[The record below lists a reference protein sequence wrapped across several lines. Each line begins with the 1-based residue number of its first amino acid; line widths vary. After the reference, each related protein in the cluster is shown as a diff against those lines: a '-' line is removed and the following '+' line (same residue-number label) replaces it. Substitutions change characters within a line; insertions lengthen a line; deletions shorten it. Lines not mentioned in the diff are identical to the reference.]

1 MDDTYDMFSNVFA
14 WLRTTV
20 VPLLIGLGGLA
31 LIAFVQRTA
40 QISADIFWGL
50 FSKKKTKG
58 SQATENQKETRE
70 TEKMCGTKAYPKEA
84 RERNVRLTNRRNDVL
99 RKCENKDFNDY
110 IHCR

>member
-1 MDDTYDMFSNVFA
+1 MDDTYDMFSYVFA

-50 FSKKKTKG
+50 FSKKKNKGKPSNGKSKGNKGNGKNVRHEGLSKG
-58 SQATENQKETRE
+58 SPRAQR
-70 TEKMCGTKAYPKEA
+70 P
-84 RERNVRLTNRRNDVL
+84 V
-99 RKCENKDFNDY
+99 
-110 IHCR
+110 